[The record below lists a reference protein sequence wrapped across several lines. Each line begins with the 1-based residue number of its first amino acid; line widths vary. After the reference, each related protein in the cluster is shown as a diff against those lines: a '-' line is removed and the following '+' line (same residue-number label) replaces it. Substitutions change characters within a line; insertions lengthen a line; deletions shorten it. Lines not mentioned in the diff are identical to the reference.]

1 MQYICK
7 YNMFAI
13 PVNDCKF
20 IGLTTIFSCSQ
31 PKNENTE
38 DIHLNKMEYKDLF
51 LFSEQKQLK
60 KKKQGKC
67 IGNNLTCF

>member
-1 MQYICK
+1 
-7 YNMFAI
+7 MFAI

-20 IGLTTIFSCSQ
+20 IGLTAIFSCSQ

-60 KKKQGKC
+60 KKTGKMYWKQF
-67 IGNNLTCF
+67 NMFLRNF

>member
-1 MQYICK
+1 
-7 YNMFAI
+7 MFAI

-20 IGLTTIFSCSQ
+20 IDLTAIFSCSQ
-31 PKNENTE
+31 HKNENTE

-60 KKKQGKC
+60 KKQGKC